1 MRKKILIVTDNLR
14 DQINGVVTTFKNIEI
29 CADSD
34 GYDFVYIDP
43 RQFSYIDCPGYA
55 EVKIAWP
62 RGIGKRIE
70 EINPDHI
77 HIATEGPVGLAA
89 RIWCDRN
96 GYFYNTSYHTKFP
109 EFLYTIYK
117 IPVGLTYRYVR
128 WFHKHSGKVL
138 TSTESMVKELLQNGF
153 KRDIITWTRGC
164 IDEKKINQL
173 SKFEKKNIPTVLFV
187 GRISKEKNLIDLCE
201 LSHIYNIIIVG
212 DGPHM
217 KKLKEKY
224 KNVEFVGYK
233 TGIELSN
240 FYATADVFCFP
251 SKSDTFGLVMLE
263 SISFGT
269 PVAAYNVTGPKDV
282 IENGINGYVGDNLKT
297 CIDQCLNLD
306 RSVVKKSSEKWSW
319 ENCWKIFKDN
329 LIKTKG

>member
-1 MRKKILIVTDNLR
+1 MRKKILIVTDNLK
-14 DQINGVVTTFKNIEI
+14 DQINGVVETFKNIEI
-29 CADSD
+29 CADYD

-43 RQFSYIDCPGYA
+43 GQFSYINCPGYA

-117 IPVGLTYRYVR
+117 IPANLTYRYVR

-138 TSTESMVKELLQNGF
+138 TSTNSMVQELKSRGF
-153 KRDIITWTRGC
+153 RSDIITWTRGVDRN
-164 IDEKKINQL
+164 ILKPTIEH
-173 SKFEKKNIPTVLFV
+173 KKNEIPVVLYV
-187 GRISKEKNLIDLCE
+187 GRVSKEKNLENLCT
-201 LSHIYNIIIVG
+201 LQDYYDIIIVG
-212 DGPHM
+212 DGPYR
-217 KKLKEKY
+217 KELENRFIKV
-224 KNVEFVGYK
+224 KFVGYK
-233 TGIELSN
+233 KGTELANYYKS
-240 FYATADVFCFP
+240 ADVFCFP
-251 SKSDTFGLVMLE
+251 SKNDTFGIVMIE
-263 SISFGT
+263 SLSVGT
-269 PVAAYNVTGPKDV
+269 PVAAYNVTGPKD
-282 IENGINGYVGDNLKT
+282 IIYNGVNGNIGESLLFSINK
-297 CIDQCLNLD
+297 CLILD
-306 RSVVKKSSEKWSW
+306 RKEVEKSSEQWTW

-329 LIKTKG
+329 LIKAKG

>member
-1 MRKKILIVTDNLR
+1 MRKKILIVTDNLK
-14 DQINGVVTTFKNIEI
+14 DQINGVVETFKNIEI
-29 CADSD
+29 CADYD

-43 RQFSYIDCPGYA
+43 GQFPYINCPGYA

-117 IPVGLTYRYVR
+117 IPANLTYRYVR

-138 TSTESMVKELLQNGF
+138 TSTNSMVQELKSRGF
-153 KRDIITWTRGC
+153 RSDIITWTRGVDRNVLKPT
-164 IDEKKINQL
+164 IEH
-173 SKFEKKNIPTVLFV
+173 KKNEIPVVLYV
-187 GRISKEKNLIDLCE
+187 GRVSKEKNLENLCT
-201 LSHIYNIIIVG
+201 LQDYYDIIIVG
-212 DGPHM
+212 DGPYR
-217 KKLKEKY
+217 KELENRFIKV
-224 KNVEFVGYK
+224 KFVGYK
-233 TGIELSN
+233 KGTELANYYKS
-240 FYATADVFCFP
+240 ADVFCFP
-251 SKSDTFGLVMLE
+251 SKNDTFGIVMIE
-263 SISFGT
+263 SLSVGT
-269 PVAAYNVTGPKDV
+269 PVAAYNVTGPKD
-282 IENGINGYVGDNLKT
+282 IIYNGVNGNIGESLLFSINK
-297 CIDQCLNLD
+297 CLILD
-306 RSVVKKSSEKWSW
+306 RKEVEKSSEQWTW

-329 LIKTKG
+329 LIKAKG

>member
-1 MRKKILIVTDNLR
+1 MRKKILIVTDNLK
-14 DQINGVVTTFKNIEI
+14 DQINGVVETFKNIEI
-29 CADSD
+29 CANYD

-43 RQFSYIDCPGYA
+43 GQFPYINCPGYA

-117 IPVGLTYRYVR
+117 IPANLTYRYVR

-138 TSTESMVKELLQNGF
+138 TSTNSMVQELKSRGF
-153 KRDIITWTRGC
+153 RSDIITWTRGVDRN
-164 IDEKKINQL
+164 ILKPTIEH
-173 SKFEKKNIPTVLFV
+173 KKNEIPVVLYV
-187 GRISKEKNLIDLCE
+187 GRVSKEKNLENLCT
-201 LSHIYNIIIVG
+201 LQDYYDIIIVG
-212 DGPHM
+212 DGPYR
-217 KKLKEKY
+217 KELENRFIKV
-224 KNVEFVGYK
+224 KFVGYK
-233 TGIELSN
+233 KGTELANYYKS
-240 FYATADVFCFP
+240 ADVFCFP
-251 SKSDTFGLVMLE
+251 SKNDTFGIVMIE
-263 SISFGT
+263 SLSVGT
-269 PVAAYNVTGPKDV
+269 PVAAYNVTGPKD
-282 IENGINGYVGDNLKT
+282 IIYNGVNGNIGESLLFSINK
-297 CIDQCLNLD
+297 CLILD
-306 RSVVKKSSEKWSW
+306 RKEVEKSSEQWTW

-329 LIKTKG
+329 LIKAKG

>member
-1 MRKKILIVTDNLR
+1 MRKKILIVTDNLK
-14 DQINGVVTTFKNIEI
+14 DQINGVVETFKNIEI
-29 CADSD
+29 CANYD

-43 RQFSYIDCPGYA
+43 GQFSYINCPGYA

-117 IPVGLTYRYVR
+117 IPANLTYRYVR

-138 TSTESMVKELLQNGF
+138 TSTNSMVQELKSRGF
-153 KRDIITWTRGC
+153 RSDIITWTRGVDRNVLKPT
-164 IDEKKINQL
+164 IEH
-173 SKFEKKNIPTVLFV
+173 KKNEIPVVLYV
-187 GRISKEKNLIDLCE
+187 GRVSKEKNLENLCT
-201 LSHIYNIIIVG
+201 LQDYYDIIIVG
-212 DGPHM
+212 DGPYR
-217 KKLKEKY
+217 KELENRFIKV
-224 KNVEFVGYK
+224 KFVGYK
-233 TGIELSN
+233 KGTELANYYKS
-240 FYATADVFCFP
+240 ADVFCFP
-251 SKSDTFGLVMLE
+251 SRNDTFGIVMIE
-263 SISFGT
+263 SLSVGT
-269 PVAAYNVTGPKDV
+269 PVAAYNVTGPKD
-282 IENGINGYVGDNLKT
+282 IIYNGVNGNIGESLLFSINK
-297 CIDQCLNLD
+297 CLILD
-306 RSVVKKSSEKWSW
+306 RNEVEKSSEQWTW

-329 LIKTKG
+329 LIKAKG